1 MYLNGNRGAMN
12 GEERGFGNLLTVVVA
27 GGTGMLIA
35 ATAMMVGHVKAT
47 HDHLQKASE
56 RGRRVSAPGR
66 LVTNNNGI
74 PLTTIS
80 HTGTAGDPIN
90 MQIEATDGQIGA
102 AFATAGWY
110 RADETDLVTA
120 VRISA
125 DSVMGREYSTAP
137 VSDLFLYGRKEDLA
151 YERPGDNVRHR
162 DHIRLW
168 NTGQL
173 TSDGRPRWVGSGT
186 KDVKVELKKSNYM
199 PTHGIAPNVDAER
212 DMVVSELAQT
222 GFVVGEGK
230 IAGFG
235 QQTQGHNG
243 GGDPYFTDGLV
254 AALMLANVWTPPA
267 AVPVRGKLAAQL
279 THGISSVVRRRL
291 PKEGQDR
298 ADREFAKLNRQSG
311 QQEAQPQSTPI
322 TLR

>member
-1 MYLNGNRGAMN
+1 MTRYTKTTSTMYLNGNRTAMN
-12 GEERGFGNLLTVVVA
+12 GEARGFGNLLTVVAA
-27 GGTGMLIA
+27 GGAGMLIA
-35 ATAMMVGHVKAT
+35 ATAMMAGHLKAT

-56 RGRRVSAPGR
+56 RGRRASAPDR

-74 PLTTIS
+74 PLTTIT
-80 HTGTAGDPIN
+80 HTGKPGDPVN
-90 MQIEATDGQIGA
+90 VQIEATDGQIGA

-125 DSVMGREYSTAP
+125 DSVVGREYSTAP

-151 YERPGDNVRHR
+151 FERPGDNVRHR

-199 PTHGIAPNVDAER
+199 PTHGIAPDVDAER

-243 GGDPYFTDGLV
+243 GGDPYVTDGLV
-254 AALMLANVWTPPA
+254 AALTLADVWTPPV

-279 THGISSVVRRRL
+279 THSISSVVRRRL

-298 ADREFAKLNRQSG
+298 ADREFAKLNRQAG
-311 QQEAQPQSTPI
+311 Q
-322 TLR
+322 